1 MLCLHVSVA
10 GSRGAAANRTLPAH
24 GTGHRTAALGRVSNP
39 RRRALSGEDPAERP
53 ETPGAER
60 EGAPMRRE
68 GDSRR
73 INAGGA
79 ETRAGE
85 SGCPARES
93 PADFSGYETAAG
105 LEICESFSDSDKG
118 GSAGQEAALRL
129 SSGSQLERK
138 VGGERLDGKPGGG
151 EGDYA
156 EVWSE
161 LAAGGGDE
169 LHFISTHQIQLYE
182 LDHDGCEFALGSSCA
197 LEESSAV
204 YSLVSSSSPETD
216 ASEEGSVTPQAPS
229 CAEEAPPEEAP
240 VQESVGA
247 GDAPGQGGAAISG
260 GPIHLSIRASSRA
273 VGEER
278 QACADGG
285 WRGGG
290 GARRAGVPAE
300 RSRCSS
306 SAVSELDEADKEVR
320 SLTARSFRS
329 LACGGGDEYLDTY
342 CAGNRSTDL
351 SSLSEGSIG
360 CSRWAQY
367 VDAHCRKSMGLTDR
381 SEFPAESANRSVSAP
396 GQDTVSRNGL
406 DGGPGERS
414 PQGEGPQPASAT
426 QENSAQCSASQGP
439 SGEAAQLGSRVI
451 TLAET
456 VKLGHD
462 PKEHGRQLRGNSGA
476 GGPSEES
483 AAGVGGPER
492 RRSGA
497 KMARPQ
503 HKSKLASSLLQNI
516 IWKRMQ
522 FEQELRMERGEIS
535 DTSSP
540 GRCSPPAEAP
550 RAPEPG
556 HSARANLFASQ
567 RSAFRAWADGADRS
581 AKAGQSVRAEIGT
594 QAQGKATKMSH
605 LFVPGI
611 QRAPTG
617 TGPRKA
623 APQPPRG
630 RLLPQGAAET
640 KSAAVRSPE
649 IRIKVRSRYSP
660 GPEAGPEARCQVL
673 LADAGHGA
681 GGRARAQHFTVRDI
695 RDNIQRIQA
704 PLHRVR
710 DVRKLLKS
718 SYHIVTVHGGT
729 APREGS
735 APAPA
740 THRSPSLPIVI
751 KCQAVSKGQLPGSW
765 KSRDRPSGGGGSPE
779 NAVTDSPV
787 PLPAASPE
795 PPDTAMIAGSSSV
808 PRARLPI
815 TGPGRAAASPPA
827 TGGTAPGPDKALG
840 TGCQA
845 EASKRLAL
853 EKLTA
858 AVKSMEQLYV
868 FDRNEWK
875 RKTDA
880 APGTGA
886 LAGSHVLSLIASE
899 EASSSD
905 REAPAAARAPDPTRK
920 AEPSAAA
927 GVPKTPG
934 AATAPQLFTVAP
946 VSQAAP
952 RREFEPSAAVR
963 SPPVQPEVRSVRAP
977 RRPSLE
983 ETEKPADGRSG
994 GPAQPQA
1001 PPAEFENYLTIP
1013 IKQPPAAAPA
1023 AAYSVTPGRLHSP
1036 SPKQQ
1041 REPSPATIY
1050 HQPPSQRLSINP
1062 AGVQPPEPISQAK
1075 LVESSC
1081 FPAPH
1086 TQRKMLLDPAT
1097 GQYYLVDTPVRPARK
1112 RLYDPETGQFV
1123 DVPMTQQTMAPVSV
1137 PISPIAINPS
1147 AYGTSYMLY
1156 PGFLP
1161 TPAVLP
1167 PVQGQLPRAD
1177 SECNDSVKPPS
1188 AISHP
1193 GEAQYAES
1201 PYYFPTGRSLNPTQS
1216 LTSQHTARATQGVPD
1231 GKPVISITS
1240 QPGPRIIAPPSF
1252 DGTTMSF
1259 IVEHR

>member
-1 MLCLHVSVA
+1 MSSP
-10 GSRGAAANRTLPAH
+10 SRRTL
-24 GTGHRTAALGRVSNP
+24 
-39 RRRALSGEDPAERP
+39 SGGDPAERS
-53 ETPGAER
+53 ETPGADRER
-60 EGAPMRRE
+60 APMRRE

-85 SGCPARES
+85 S
-93 PADFSGYETAAG
+93 PADFSGYETAVG
-105 LEICESFSDSDKG
+105 SEIYESFSDSDKV
-118 GSAGQEAALRL
+118 GSAGQAAALRL

-204 YSLVSSSSPETD
+204 YSLVGSSSPESD

-229 CAEEAPPEEAP
+229 YAEEAPPEEAP
-240 VQESVGA
+240 GQESARA
-247 GDAPGQGGAAISG
+247 GDAPGQGRTAISG

-285 WRGGG
+285 WRGDG
-290 GARRAGVPAE
+290 GARRAGVPAERAGAAE

-320 SLTARSFRS
+320 SLTARTFRS
-329 LACGGGDEYLDTY
+329 LACGGDEYLDTY

-406 DGGPGERS
+406 EGGPGERS
-414 PQGEGPQPASAT
+414 PEGEGPQPASAT
-426 QENSAQCSASQGP
+426 QENSAQCSASQGR

-451 TLAET
+451 TLTET
-456 VKLGHD
+456 VKLSYD
-462 PKEHGRQLRGNSGA
+462 PEERQRQLRGNSGA
-476 GGPSEES
+476 DSPSEES
-483 AAGVGGPER
+483 AAGGGGQER

-497 KMARPQ
+497 EMARPQ
-503 HKSKLASSLLQNI
+503 RKSKLASSLLQNI

-540 GRCSPPAEAP
+540 GRWSPPPEAP

-556 HSARANLFASQ
+556 HSARGNPFASQ
-567 RSAFRAWADGADRS
+567 RSAFRAWADGADHS
-581 AKAGQSVRAEIGT
+581 AKAGQSIRAEIGT

-623 APQPPRG
+623 APQHPQG
-630 RLLPQGAAET
+630 RLPPKEAAED
-640 KSAAVRSPE
+640 KSVAVRSPE

-673 LADAGHGA
+673 LADAGHGV

-729 APREGS
+729 VPREES

-740 THRSPSLPIVI
+740 NHTSPSLPIVI
-751 KCQAVSKGQLPGSW
+751 KCQAVSKGRLPGNW
-765 KSRDRPSGGGGSPE
+765 KSHDRPSGGGGSPE

-787 PLPAASPE
+787 PQAASPE
-795 PPDTAMIAGSSSV
+795 PPDTAMITGSSSM
-808 PRARLPI
+808 PRTRLPM

-827 TGGTAPGPDKALG
+827 TGGAAPGPDKALG
-840 TGCQA
+840 TGCPA

-927 GVPKTPG
+927 GVPKAPG
-934 AATAPQLFTVAP
+934 AANKCTVPQLFTVAP
-946 VSQAAP
+946 VSQAAAA
-952 RREFEPSAAVR
+952 RREFKPVAAVR

-983 ETEKPADGRSG
+983 ETEKPAQSAADGRSG
-994 GPAQPQA
+994 APAQPQA

-1013 IKQPPAAAPA
+1013 IKQPPAPAPP

-1036 SPKQQ
+1036 SPIQQ

-1075 LVESSC
+1075 LVESPPVPC

-1097 GQYYLVDTPVRPARK
+1097 GQYYLVDTPVQPARK
-1112 RLYDPETGQFV
+1112 RLYDPETGQYV

-1137 PISPIAINPS
+1137 PISPIAINPG
-1147 AYGTSYMLY
+1147 AYGTTYMLY

-1177 SECNDSVKPPS
+1177 SECNDTVKPPS
-1188 AISHP
+1188 AISQP

-1216 LTSQHTARATQGVPD
+1216 LTSQHITRATKGFPD

-1252 DGTTMSF
+1252 DGTTM
-1259 IVEHR
+1259 